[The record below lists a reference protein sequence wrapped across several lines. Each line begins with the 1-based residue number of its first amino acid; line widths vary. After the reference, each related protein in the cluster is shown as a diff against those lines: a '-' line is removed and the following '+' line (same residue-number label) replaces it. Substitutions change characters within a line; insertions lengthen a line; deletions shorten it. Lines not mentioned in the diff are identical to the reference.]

1 MSLSSKE
8 LREKYLTFFEKK
20 GHKRIA
26 SASLIPEND
35 PTVLFTTAGMHP
47 LVPYLMGETHPEGK
61 RLVNVQKCIRTGDI
75 DEVGDNWHLTF
86 FEMLGNWSLGD
97 YEKKEA
103 IEFSFEFLTKEL
115 NININDLSVTCF
127 KGDKDSPKDEIAA
140 KVWESLGIPKERINF
155 LNKEENWWGP
165 AGATGPCG
173 PDSEMFYHVTDEKE
187 KNEEEFLALKKKG
200 VINEIWN
207 DVFMQYTKTSE
218 GEIVE
223 SKQKNI
229 DTGMGV
235 ERTYAALNK
244 CVNVYEVD
252 TVKPIY
258 EKVKSLSKHFDEKN
272 STHIKG
278 VRIITDHIRTATF
291 ILGDEKGIVPSNV
304 DQGYVLRR
312 LIRRSVRHARLIGIG
327 EKFCCEVAKTVI
339 KTLGETYPEIEKNK
353 AFIFKELENEEE
365 KFSIALEKGTAVL
378 EKKLFF
384 LEKGKQKELNAKG
397 AFDLYQSYGFPI
409 EMTKEI
415 CEEKGFKVDEKGF
428 EKLLVEHQNLSR
440 AGAEQKF
447 KGGLADNSEQVT
459 KLHTAT
465 HLFSAALRKFVN
477 PNSVQKGSNITAE
490 RARFDFNSEER
501 LTQEQIKQIEDWV
514 NDVIKKECTVTM
526 QIMNLEEAKKA
537 KAHGVFESK
546 YEEKVKVYS
555 IIDKKGNIY
564 SKEICGGPHV
574 TTTKGLGTF
583 KITKQ
588 EAVGAGIKRV
598 KIVLE

>member
-1 MSLSSKE
+1 MSISSKE
-8 LREKYLTFFEKK
+8 LREKYIKFFESK

-218 GEIVE
+218 GKIVE

-244 CVNVYEVD
+244 CTNVYQVD
-252 TVKPIY
+252 TVKPIF
-258 EKVKSLSKHFDEKN
+258 EKVKELTNKKEFNEKEIISL
-272 STHIKG
+272 
-278 VRIITDHIRTATF
+278 RIITDHLRTATF
-291 ILGDEKGIVPSNV
+291 ILGDERAVAPSNV

-312 LIRRSVRHARLIGIG
+312 LIRRAIRHSRLLGIE
-327 EKFCCEVAKTVI
+327 EKFCSEIAKKVI
-339 KTLGETYPEIEKNK
+339 NVLGDVYPELKKNEK
-353 AFIFKELENEEE
+353 FIFKELEKEEE
-365 KFSIALEKGTAVL
+365 KFSTALKKGTSVL

-384 LEKGKQKELNAKG
+384 LEKAKQKELNAKG

-415 CEEKGFKVDEKGF
+415 CEEKGFSVDKIGF
-428 EKLLVEHQNLSR
+428 EKLLLEHQNLSR
-440 AGAEQKF
+440 RGAEQKF
-447 KGGLADNSEQVT
+447 KGGLADSKEATT

-465 HLFSAALRKFVN
+465 HIFSAAIRKFVN
-477 PNSVQKGSNITAE
+477 PNSVQKGSNINAQ
-490 RARFDFNSEER
+490 RARFDFNNEEK
-501 LTQEQIKQIEDWV
+501 LTQEQIKQIETWA
-514 NDVIKKECTVTM
+514 NDIIQKECDVKM
-526 QIMNLEEAKKA
+526 DIMELNDAKKSG
-537 KAHGVFESK
+537 AHGVFDYK

-555 IIDKKGNIY
+555 IVDKEGNIY
-564 SKEICGGPHV
+564 SKELCGGPHV
-574 TTTKGLGTF
+574 KTLKGMGKF
-583 KITKQ
+583 KIIKQ

>member
-47 LVPYLMGETHPEGK
+47 LIPYLMGETHPEGK

-218 GEIVE
+218 GKIVE

-252 TVKPIY
+252 TVKPIF
-258 EKVKSLSKHFDEKN
+258 EKVKELTNKKEFNEKEITSL
-272 STHIKG
+272 
-278 VRIITDHIRTATF
+278 RIITDHLRTATF
-291 ILGDEKGIVPSNV
+291 ILGDERAVAPSNV

-312 LIRRSVRHARLIGIG
+312 LIRRAIRHARLLGVEKNFCG
-327 EKFCCEVAKTVI
+327 EIAKKVI
-339 KTLGETYPEIEKNK
+339 NILGEIYPEIEKNK
-353 AFIFKELENEEE
+353 EFIFKELEKEEE
-365 KFSIALEKGTAVL
+365 KFSIALDTGIKVL

-384 LEKGKQKELNAKG
+384 LEKASQKELNAKG

-409 EMTKEI
+409 EMTREI
-415 CEEKGFKVDEKGF
+415 CEEKGFSVDKDGF
-428 EKLLVEHQNLSR
+428 EKLLIEHQNLSR

-447 KGGLADNSEQVT
+447 KGGLADSKEQTT

-465 HLFSAALRKFVN
+465 HIFSAAIRKFVN
-477 PNSVQKGSNITAE
+477 PNSVQKGSNINAE
-490 RARFDFNSEER
+490 RARFDFNNEEK
-501 LTQEQIKQIEDWV
+501 LTQEQVKQIETWA
-514 NDVIKKECTVTM
+514 NDIIQKECDVKM
-526 QIMNLEEAKKA
+526 DIMDLEEAKKTN
-537 KAHGVFESK
+537 AHGVFDSK
-546 YEEKVKVYS
+546 YEKKVKVYS